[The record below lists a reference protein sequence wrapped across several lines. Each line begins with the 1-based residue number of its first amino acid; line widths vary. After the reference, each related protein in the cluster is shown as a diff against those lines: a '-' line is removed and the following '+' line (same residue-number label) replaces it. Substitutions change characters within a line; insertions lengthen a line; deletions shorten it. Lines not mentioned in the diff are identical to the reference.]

1 MFPGDCGGVKG
12 VRQPRPA
19 HKTRACPAWAKRL
32 GDPAARL
39 SWRRS
44 RSAKFQVSETVRVW
58 GVVALSPAA
67 LLSHADLSFRRGAGT
82 GSPVSH
88 PRLHD
93 PNLSPGL
100 ASELAYA
107 ALART
112 GRDVS
117 PLCELP
123 SESAFVFQSVDQV
136 VRVCGPSRLLQ
147 HRRQVL
153 LARRLG
159 DVALPPAGPLW
170 VTPEG
175 SVSVWPLARPGSAG
189 NWADLGVLLAR
200 LHARSDWPRRAAFSV
215 YDGLEQRICE
225 LQGGRYAPVASDA
238 QRLLVRL
245 EHPVSRAVR
254 EGRVG
259 WAHGDANVSNMVLWQ
274 GSARLIDL
282 ERTGR
287 GVASADLARP
297 WAMPSPKELEAADF
311 EQLSRGYVEQLQ
323 LPSADVGPLQGRTA
337 VLAAAVIVR
346 SALAWALKAHRG
358 RPPAPQL
365 DLYMRAMGR
374 LLSSGSQRA
383 WEREAPS
390 AFAQ

>member
-1 MFPGDCGGVKG
+1 M
-12 VRQPRPA
+12 
-19 HKTRACPAWAKRL
+19 
-32 GDPAARL
+32 
-39 SWRRS
+39 
-44 RSAKFQVSETVRVW
+44 
-58 GVVALSPAA
+58 
-67 LLSHADLSFRRGAGT
+67 
-82 GSPVSH
+82 SH

-93 PNLSPGL
+93 PSLSYGL
-100 ASELAYA
+100 AAELACS

-117 PLCELP
+117 LLLELP
-123 SESAFVFQSVDQV
+123 SESAFVFQSADQV
-136 VRVCGPSRLLQ
+136 ARVCGPSRLAQ

-159 DVALPPAGPLW
+159 DVTLPPVGPLW

-175 SVSVWPLARPGSAG
+175 SVSLWPLARPGSAS

-200 LHARSDWPRRAAFSV
+200 LHARSDWPRGAAFSV
-215 YDGLEQRICE
+215 YDGLEQRVCE
-225 LQGGRYAPVASDA
+225 LQGGRYARVASDA

-245 EHPVSRAVR
+245 EQPARRAVR

-259 WAHGDANVSNMVLWQ
+259 WAHGDVNVSNMVLWQ

-297 WAMPSPKELEAADF
+297 LAMASARELEAASF
-311 EQLSRGYVEQLQ
+311 AQLSCRYVEQLQ
-323 LPSADVGPLQGRTA
+323 LPAADVGPLRERTA
-337 VLAAAVIVR
+337 VLAAVVIVR

-365 DLYMRAMGR
+365 DLYMRAMVR
-374 LLSSGSQRA
+374 LLSSGSRCA
-383 WEREAPS
+383 RGLEVPA
-390 AFAQ
+390 AFAA